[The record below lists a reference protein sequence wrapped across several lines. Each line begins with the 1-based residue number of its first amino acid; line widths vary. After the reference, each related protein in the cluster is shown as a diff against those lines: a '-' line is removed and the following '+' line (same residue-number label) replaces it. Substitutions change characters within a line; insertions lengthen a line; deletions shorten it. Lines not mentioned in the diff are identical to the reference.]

1 MPCTICKQTGHNA
14 RSCVRNMTA
23 VIEAKSDKAKSDK
36 AKSDKAKPDKAKP
49 DKAKPTKKAIR
60 KMDNNLIVKKDIV
73 PIELDCKDLRIKR
86 QENNDNIV
94 LEALLNEN
102 TTEKQLKTV
111 SNEKELYRVLKS
123 AQITFEQFM
132 KKCREDRIFAI
143 VVAGRISIN
152 ASRQGA
158 KDEDF
163 ILQTCNETSRKF
175 GIEIINL
182 PNTEARPTKDGKIL
196 SKKEYEKSEFKKNDC
211 LKSFDGRIVGKISG
225 WIFAKITI
233 NNGGHQDNAFEEAHC
248 MGDWIVKYGKPEEL
262 YVLLIDTDLTDQFN
276 ELQQKYHKNNLLVVN
291 HIDFQQ
297 YLINEYN
304 V

>member
-1 MPCTICKQTGHNA
+1 MPCSICKQSGHNA
-14 RSCVRNMTA
+14 RSCQTT
-23 VIEAKSDKAKSDK
+23 D
-36 AKSDKAKPDKAKP
+36 DKAKPVKAKP
-49 DKAKPTKKAIR
+49 VKAKPTQKIDSIR
-60 KMDNNLIVKKDIV
+60 VVKNDIV

-86 QENNDNIV
+86 QENNDKKV

-111 SNEKELYRVLKS
+111 SNEKALYRVLQS

-132 KKCREDRIFAI
+132 KKCIEDRIFAI
-143 VVAGRISIN
+143 VSAGRISKN

-158 KDEDF
+158 EDEDI

-175 GIEIINL
+175 GIEIVNL

-196 SKKEYEKSEFKKNDC
+196 SKKEYEQGESKKNDC
-211 LKSFDGRIVGKISG
+211 LKSFDGRIDGKIRG

-233 NNGGHQDNAFEEAHC
+233 SNGGHQDNAFEEAHC

-262 YVLLIDTDLTDQFN
+262 YVLLIDTDLTSQFN
-276 ELQQKYHKNNLLVVN
+276 ELRQKYHKNNLLVVN

-297 YLINEYN
+297 YLINTYN